1 MCAWILW
8 CAIKNT
14 QNTTENIQQFVKC
27 LQIYHY
33 FPKLLQ
39 CCAFAPEMTRMLFTV
54 MWHSYEIKQHFPG
67 ANPPANRKTFLGLKS
82 SKTTTAVRHLREK
95 RERVCVTALEQHHYI
110 FMSLKQ
116 RTGSSYFAFLIK
128 VVGQQ
133 KDLLV
138 RNRIIW
144 LRYYP
149 PWLIKC
155 FWFRVR
161 ILFTLSIRFTWCVFN
176 LQLVYVCVCFL
187 LKFLGQI

>member
-8 CAIKNT
+8 SGIKNT
-14 QNTTENIQQFVKC
+14 QNIQQFVKC

-39 CCAFAPEMTRMLFTV
+39 CCAFAPEWWECNLQLCDTTP
-54 MWHSYEIKQHFPG
+54 EIKQHFPG
-67 ANPPANRKTFLGLKS
+67 ANPPANRKTFLGFKS
-82 SKTTTAVRHLREK
+82 SKTTTAVRHLRER
-95 RERVCVTALEQHHYI
+95 RERVCVTALEQRHYI

-133 KDLLV
+133 KDPLV
-138 RNRIIW
+138 PNQIIW
-144 LRYYP
+144 LRSYP
-149 PWLIKC
+149 PRMIKC

-161 ILFTLSIRFTWCVFN
+161 ILFTFNICFTWCVFN
-176 LQLVYVCVCFL
+176 LQCVCVCVFS
-187 LKFLGQI
+187 